1 MTKLDIADI
10 VANLIVIADN
20 LDENYQIESNKIRS
34 IVTQILINNSLH
46 KSNFFIC

>member
-20 LDENYQIESNKIRS
+20 LDEISQIESNKIRS
-34 IVTQILINNSLH
+34 IATKLESFILQLEN
-46 KSNFFIC
+46 K

>member
-1 MTKLDIADI
+1 MAKLDIADI

-34 IVTQILINNSLH
+34 IATQLESFNLQFEN
-46 KSNFFIC
+46 K